1 MKGPAGRRR
10 AAAVYAAAALSLVYL
25 GVTKLR
31 PGRDPATRAD
41 MTEAARL
48 MVRATAAIRDCRL
61 AGGFPVDPAADP
73 NGTGLIGVE
82 SSAVTTSA
90 GRLEA
95 KRTATNPDFAAL
107 AVSLLREA
115 GARPGDAVA
124 VGASSSFP
132 GLIVATLS
140 AARVLGLEP
149 LVISSLGASEW
160 GANVPGFGWLEMEDC
175 LRAAGLCDYA
185 PVARS
190 VGGEGDIGR
199 DMDPAGRSGLEA
211 RLRAGDAPFLEEP
224 DLARNVARRVA
235 LYRERAAGRRIAA
248 FVNIGGST
256 ANIGTSAEVLK
267 LRPGLAGG
275 VFVPPP
281 GERGVLQVMAAEGVP
296 VIHLLNIRGL
306 CERYGLAW
314 DPQPLPEPSAGPLYR
329 RSGRGSRP
337 PVLPTI
343 GYVLAMAVLLRWGR
357 MNKKNGNG
365 PIFRD

>member
-1 MKGPAGRRR
+1 MKAFKRRR
-10 AAAVYAAAALSLVYL
+10 AAAVYATATVSLVYL
-25 GVTKLR
+25 AAVRVL

-61 AGGFPVDPAADP
+61 AGGFTVDPAADP

-95 KRTATNPDFAAL
+95 KRTTANPDFAAL

-132 GLIVATLS
+132 GLIVATLA

-149 LVISSLGASEW
+149 LIISSLGASQW
-160 GANVPGFGWLEMEDC
+160 GANVPGFGWLEMEGC
-175 LRAAGLCDYA
+175 LRAVGLCDTA

-190 VGGEGDIGR
+190 VGGEGDVGR
-199 DMDPAGRSGLEA
+199 DMDPAGRSALEA
-211 RLRAGDAPFLEEP
+211 RLLAGDAPVLAEP
-224 DLARNVARRVA
+224 DLARNVARRLA

-256 ANIGTSAEVLK
+256 ANIGTNAEVLK
-267 LRPGLAGG
+267 LRPGLTGG

-281 GERGVLQVMAAEGVP
+281 DERGVMQAMAAEGVP

-306 CERYGLAW
+306 CERYGLPW
-314 DPQPLPEPSAGPLYR
+314 DPRPLPEPGASPLYR

-337 PVLPTI
+337 PVLPTVA
-343 GYVLAMAVLLRWGR
+343 YLLAIAVLLKWGR
-357 MNKKNGNG
+357 KNKKNGNG